1 MVICCKLTNILSC
14 NLTSNL
20 DLRWNGTKC
29 VVMIDFI
36 FSLVRSRILRKP
48 IASLDSVDLKH
59 LGQNLLMVGN
69 RSKLSTKKLS
79 YILGARKLRN
89 LEVDGVRELAMWD
102 KSYETMTNQVI
113 IAFDLDDDFSHLKG
127 FKLK

>member
-1 MVICCKLTNILSC
+1 MEWHEMCGYDRLHIFTGSIKNFEKTNRIARFCGPKAPWTKPFDGLQP
-14 NLTSNL
+14 NLF
-20 DLRWNGTKC
+20 RQK
-29 VVMIDFI
+29 I
-36 FSLVRSRILRKP
+36 
-48 IASLDSVDLKH
+48 
-59 LGQNLLMVGN
+59 
-69 RSKLSTKKLS
+69 S

-102 KSYETMTNQVI
+102 KPYETMTNQVI

>member
-1 MVICCKLTNILSC
+1 
-14 NLTSNL
+14 
-20 DLRWNGTKC
+20 
-29 VVMIDFI
+29 
-36 FSLVRSRILRKP
+36 
-48 IASLDSVDLKH
+48 
-59 LGQNLLMVGN
+59 MVGN